1 MSIFY
6 SKSKSVFRSKIC
18 PSLCLSTT
26 MSMSKSMSMS
36 MSMSL
41 SMSMFMFMSM
51 SSINAGQ
58 FTRICNGGSGGILYA
73 HLIFFFCFSF
83 DLFCLFLSF
92 FLI

>member
-26 MSMSKSMSMS
+26 RSMSKSMSMS
-36 MSMSL
+36 MSLSM

-73 HLIFFFCFSF
+73 HLIFFSASVLIFFVY
-83 DLFCLFLSF
+83 FCLSS
-92 FLI
+92 